1 MKAKLILI
9 TAMIASIATAQ
20 PKLTPNNIDQVLK
33 NMTLEEKANLLVGY
47 TFGNSYF
54 GLPTNP
60 DPNAGA
66 IVLGAAGNTAK
77 IERLGIPHTVL
88 TDGPA
93 GVHIAATRP
102 NDPNTYYCTGFPIGT
117 LLASTWNTEL
127 VERVGEAMG
136 NEALEYGCDVI
147 LGPGMNI
154 MRSPLCGRNFEYYSE
169 DPFVTGLIGAAMIN
183 GIQSQG
189 VGVSAKHFAANN
201 QETNRLYN
209 NSVVDQRTLREIYL
223 KGFEIAVRKSQ
234 PWTIMSSYNYLNGPW
249 TQENK
254 DLLTTIL
261 RDEWGF
267 KGIVMT
273 DWTNT
278 RHTDLQVAAGN
289 DLLTPGNAE
298 QIRDIIKG
306 AQDGS
311 IKMED
316 INRNV
321 RRILQYIVKTP
332 HFRNYKFSNKP
343 DIQAHAKLTREAAPE
358 GMVLLKNNPLP
369 TTPEGDKPGF
379 LPTLPLKVSAQEK
392 LRVALFGTTSY
403 NLYGG
408 GTGSGDVNKPYV
420 IDLVKGLE
428 NAGFII
434 NDTLRGLY
442 SKYKEFAALEAEA
455 EMGFLSTNS
464 FFPRPRVKE
473 PQLGLNTYMFAA
485 QNNDI
490 AIVTIGRSSGEGG
503 DRTFADFDINADEQ
517 ELLRNTY
524 DAFHKMQ
531 KPVVVILNVG
541 GVVNT
546 EAVKPYADAIL
557 LAWQPGMEAGNSIA
571 DVLTGKVNPSGKL
584 TVTFPCEIDDVPA
597 NMNFPRDITFWDEF
611 KMNDEMKKS
620 TPNVA
625 ETRYEEGLNVGYR
638 YYLSEGKAVSYPFGY
653 GMSYTTFEYSKPKV
667 IKTGNEY
674 QASVIVK
681 NTGNVAGKEAVQL
694 YISAPKSK
702 LYKPSMELKAFAK
715 TRELQPGES
724 QMLTLSFTGYDLASY
739 DTDIQGWVTE
749 EGEYTANFA
758 ASAEDIRK
766 TVIFRVK
773 KETVKCHDVIPRYG
787 TTI

>member
-1 MKAKLILI
+1 MKAKLII
-9 TAMIASIATAQ
+9 ATAMMATTATAQ
-20 PKLTPNNIDQVLK
+20 PRLTPQNIDQVVK
-33 NMTLEEKANLLVGY
+33 NMTIEEKANLLVGY
-47 TFGNSYF
+47 SFGNTYF

-93 GVHIAATRP
+93 GVHISEKRP

-127 VERVGEAMG
+127 VTRVGEAMG

-189 VGVSAKHFAANN
+189 IGVSAKHFAGNN
-201 QETNRLYN
+201 QETNRLHN

-234 PWTIMSSYNYLNGPW
+234 PWTIMSSYNFLNGPW

-254 DLLTTIL
+254 ELLTTIL

-273 DWTNT
+273 DWTDT
-278 RHTDLQVAAGN
+278 RHTDRQVAAGN

-298 QIRDIIKG
+298 QIQDIIKG
-306 AQDGS
+306 AKDGT

-321 RRILQYIVKTP
+321 RRILEYVVKTP
-332 HFRNYKFSNKP
+332 HFKGYKYSNKP

-358 GMVLLKNNPLP
+358 GMVLLKNEN
-369 TTPEGDKPGF
+369 K
-379 LPTLPLKVSAQEK
+379 TLPLASGKK
-392 LRVALFGTTSY
+392 TALFGITSY
-403 NLYGG
+403 NLYAG

-428 NAGFII
+428 NAGFVI
-434 NDTLRGLY
+434 NDTLRGVY
-442 SKYKEFAALEAEA
+442 QKYKEFALLEAEA
-455 EMGFLSTNS
+455 EMGYLSTNS

-473 PQLGLNTYMFAA
+473 PQLGKNTYMFAA
-485 QNNDI
+485 QNNDL
-490 AIVTIGRSSGEGG
+490 AIVTVGRSSGEFG
-503 DRTFADFDINADEQ
+503 DRTFEDFDINEDE
-517 ELLRNTY
+517 EAMLKNTY
-524 DAFHKMQ
+524 EAFHQ
-531 KPVVVILNVG
+531 LGKPVVVILNVG
-541 GVVNT
+541 GAVNT
-546 EAVKPYADAIL
+546 EDVKPFADAIL

-571 DVLTGKVNPSGKL
+571 DVLTGKANPSGKL
-584 TVTFPCEIDDVPA
+584 TVTFPCDIEDVPA
-597 NMNFPRDITFWDEF
+597 NKNFPRDITFWDEF
-611 KMNDEMKKS
+611 KMNDEMKKA

-638 YYLSEGKAVSYPFGY
+638 YYQTEGKSVSYPFGY
-653 GMSYTTFEYSKPKV
+653 GLSYTTFEYSKPKV
-667 IKTGNEY
+667 SKKGKEY
-674 QASVIVK
+674 VAAITVK
-681 NTGNVAGKEAVQL
+681 NTGSVAGKEAVQL
-694 YISAPKSK
+694 YITAPKSK
-702 LYKPSMELKAFAK
+702 LQKPAIELKAFGK
-715 TRELQPGES
+715 TRELKPGES
-724 QMLTLSFTGYDLASY
+724 QQLLLTFSGYDLASY
-739 DTDIQGWVTE
+739 DTDQQAWVTDG
-749 EGEYTANFA
+749 GEYTAKFA
-758 ASAEDIRK
+758 ASAEDIRQ
-766 TVIFRVK
+766 TVKFK
-773 KETVKCHDVIPRYG
+773 AKAETVKCHDVMR
-787 TTI
+787 

>member
-1 MKAKLILI
+1 MKAKLII
-9 TAMIASIATAQ
+9 ATAMMATTATAQ
-20 PKLTPNNIDQVLK
+20 PRLTPQNIDQVVK
-33 NMTLEEKANLLVGY
+33 NMTIEEKANLLVGY
-47 TFGNSYF
+47 SFGNTYF

-93 GVHIAATRP
+93 GVHISEKRP

-127 VERVGEAMG
+127 VTRVGEAMG

-189 VGVSAKHFAANN
+189 IGVSAKHFAGNN
-201 QETNRLYN
+201 QETNRLHN

-234 PWTIMSSYNYLNGPW
+234 PWTIMSSYNFLNGPW

-254 DLLTTIL
+254 ELLTTIL

-273 DWTNT
+273 DWTDT
-278 RHTDLQVAAGN
+278 RHTDRQVAAGN

-298 QIRDIIKG
+298 QIQDIIKG
-306 AQDGS
+306 AKDGT

-316 INRNV
+316 IDRNV
-321 RRILQYIVKTP
+321 RRILEYVVKTP
-332 HFRNYKFSNKP
+332 HFKGYKYSNKP

-358 GMVLLKNNPLP
+358 GMVLLKNEN
-369 TTPEGDKPGF
+369 K
-379 LPTLPLKVSAQEK
+379 TLPLESGKK
-392 LRVALFGTTSY
+392 TALFGITSY
-403 NLYGG
+403 NLYAG

-420 IDLVKGLE
+420 IDLVKGLD
-428 NAGFII
+428 NAGFVI
-434 NDTLRGLY
+434 NDTLRGVY
-442 SKYKEFAALEAEA
+442 QKYKEFALLEAEA
-455 EMGFLSTNS
+455 EMGYLSTNS

-473 PQLGLNTYMFAA
+473 PQLGKNTYMFAA
-485 QNNDI
+485 QNNDL
-490 AIVTIGRSSGEGG
+490 AIVTVGRSSGEFG
-503 DRTFADFDINADEQ
+503 DRTFEDFDINEDE
-517 ELLRNTY
+517 EAMLKNTY
-524 DAFHKMQ
+524 EAFHQ
-531 KPVVVILNVG
+531 QGKPVVVILNVG
-541 GVVNT
+541 GAVNT
-546 EAVKPYADAIL
+546 EDVKPFADAIL

-571 DVLTGKVNPSGKL
+571 DVLTGKANPSGKL
-584 TVTFPCEIDDVPA
+584 TVTFPCDIEDVPA
-597 NMNFPRDITFWDEF
+597 NKNFPRDITFWDLF
-611 KMNDEMKKS
+611 KMNDEMKKA

-638 YYLSEGKAVSYPFGY
+638 YYQTEGKSVSYPFGY
-653 GMSYTTFEYSKPKV
+653 GLSYTTFEYSKPKV
-667 IKTGNEY
+667 SKKGKEY
-674 QASVIVK
+674 VAAITVK
-681 NTGNVAGKEAVQL
+681 NTGSVAGKEAVQL
-694 YISAPKSK
+694 YITAPKSK
-702 LYKPSMELKAFAK
+702 LQKPAIELKAFGK
-715 TRELQPGES
+715 TRELKPGES
-724 QMLTLSFTGYDLASY
+724 QQLLLTFSGYDLASY
-739 DTDIQGWVTE
+739 DTDQQAWVTDG
-749 EGEYTANFA
+749 GEYTAKFA
-758 ASAEDIRK
+758 ASAEDIRQ
-766 TVIFRVK
+766 TVKFKAKAEI
-773 KETVKCHDVIPRYG
+773 VKCHDVMR
-787 TTI
+787 

>member
-1 MKAKLILI
+1 MMA
-9 TAMIASIATAQ
+9 TTATAQ
-20 PKLTPNNIDQVLK
+20 PRLTPQNIDQVVK
-33 NMTLEEKANLLVGY
+33 NMTIEEKANLLVGY
-47 TFGNSYF
+47 SFGNTYF

-93 GVHIAATRP
+93 GVHISEKRP

-127 VERVGEAMG
+127 VTRVGQAMG

-189 VGVSAKHFAANN
+189 IGVSAKHFAGNN
-201 QETNRLYN
+201 QETNRLHN

-234 PWTIMSSYNYLNGPW
+234 PWTIMSSYNFLNGPW

-254 DLLTTIL
+254 ELLTTIL

-273 DWTNT
+273 DWTDT
-278 RHTDLQVAAGN
+278 RHTDRQVAAGN

-298 QIRDIIKG
+298 QIQDIIKG
-306 AQDGS
+306 AKDGT

-316 INRNV
+316 IDRNV
-321 RRILQYIVKTP
+321 RRILEYVVKTP
-332 HFRNYKFSNKP
+332 HFKGYKYSNKP

-358 GMVLLKNNPLP
+358 GMVLLKNEN
-369 TTPEGDKPGF
+369 K
-379 LPTLPLKVSAQEK
+379 TLPLESGKK
-392 LRVALFGTTSY
+392 TALFGITSY
-403 NLYGG
+403 NLYAG

-428 NAGFII
+428 NAGFVI
-434 NDTLRGLY
+434 NDTLRGVY
-442 SKYKEFAALEAEA
+442 QKYKEFALLEAEA
-455 EMGFLSTNS
+455 EMGYLSTNS

-473 PQLGLNTYMFAA
+473 PQLGKNTYMFAA
-485 QNNDI
+485 QNNDL
-490 AIVTIGRSSGEGG
+490 AIVTVGRSSGEFG
-503 DRTFADFDINADEQ
+503 DRTFEDFDINEDE
-517 ELLRNTY
+517 EAMLKNTY
-524 DAFHKMQ
+524 EAFHQ
-531 KPVVVILNVG
+531 QGKPVVVILNVG
-541 GVVNT
+541 GAVNT
-546 EAVKPYADAIL
+546 EDVKPFADAIL

-571 DVLTGKVNPSGKL
+571 DVLTGKANPSGKL
-584 TVTFPCEIDDVPA
+584 TVTFPCDIEDVPA
-597 NMNFPRDITFWDEF
+597 NKNFPRDITFWDLF
-611 KMNDEMKKS
+611 KMNDEMKKA

-638 YYLSEGKAVSYPFGY
+638 YYQTEGKSVSYPFGY
-653 GMSYTTFEYSKPKV
+653 GLSYTTFEYSKPKV
-667 IKTGNEY
+667 SKKGKEY
-674 QASVIVK
+674 VAAITVK
-681 NTGNVAGKEAVQL
+681 NTGSVAGKEAVQL
-694 YISAPKSK
+694 YITAPKSK
-702 LYKPSMELKAFAK
+702 LQKPAIELKAFGK
-715 TRELQPGES
+715 TRELKPGES
-724 QMLTLSFTGYDLASY
+724 QQLLLTFSGYDLASY
-739 DTDIQGWVTE
+739 DTDQQAWVTDG
-749 EGEYTANFA
+749 GEYTAKFA
-758 ASAEDIRK
+758 ASAEDIRQ
-766 TVIFRVK
+766 TVTFK
-773 KETVKCHDVIPRYG
+773 AKAETVKCHDVMR
-787 TTI
+787 

>member
-1 MKAKLILI
+1 MKAKLII
-9 TAMIASIATAQ
+9 ATAMMATTATAQ
-20 PKLTPNNIDQVLK
+20 PRLTPQNIDQVVK
-33 NMTLEEKANLLVGY
+33 NMTIEEKANLLVGY
-47 TFGNSYF
+47 SFGNTYF

-93 GVHIAATRP
+93 GVHISEKRP

-127 VERVGEAMG
+127 VTRVGEAMG

-189 VGVSAKHFAANN
+189 IGVSAKHFAGNN
-201 QETNRLYN
+201 QETNRLHN

-234 PWTIMSSYNYLNGPW
+234 PWTIMSSYNFLNGPW

-254 DLLTTIL
+254 ELLTTIL

-273 DWTNT
+273 DWTDT
-278 RHTDLQVAAGN
+278 RHTDRQVAAGN

-298 QIRDIIKG
+298 QIQDIIKG
-306 AQDGS
+306 AKDGT

-316 INRNV
+316 IDRNV
-321 RRILQYIVKTP
+321 RRILEYVVKTP
-332 HFRNYKFSNKP
+332 HFKGYKYSNKP

-358 GMVLLKNNPLP
+358 GMVLLKNEN
-369 TTPEGDKPGF
+369 K
-379 LPTLPLKVSAQEK
+379 TLPLESGKK
-392 LRVALFGTTSY
+392 TALFGITSY
-403 NLYGG
+403 NLYAG

-420 IDLVKGLE
+420 IDLVKGLD
-428 NAGFII
+428 NAGFVI
-434 NDTLRGLY
+434 NDTLRGVY
-442 SKYKEFAALEAEA
+442 QKYKEFALLEAEA
-455 EMGFLSTNS
+455 EMGHLSTNS

-473 PQLGLNTYMFAA
+473 PQLGKNTYMFAA
-485 QNNDI
+485 QNNDL
-490 AIVTIGRSSGEGG
+490 AIVTVGRSSGEFG
-503 DRTFADFDINADEQ
+503 DRTFEDFDINEDE
-517 ELLRNTY
+517 EAMLKNTY
-524 DAFHKMQ
+524 EAFHQ
-531 KPVVVILNVG
+531 QGKPVVVILNVG
-541 GVVNT
+541 GAVNT
-546 EAVKPYADAIL
+546 EDVKPFADAIL

-571 DVLTGKVNPSGKL
+571 DVLTGKANPSGKL
-584 TVTFPCEIDDVPA
+584 TVTFPCDIEDVPA
-597 NMNFPRDITFWDEF
+597 NKNFPRDITFWDLF
-611 KMNDEMKKS
+611 KMNDEMKKA

-638 YYLSEGKAVSYPFGY
+638 YYQTEGKSVSYPFGY
-653 GMSYTTFEYSKPKV
+653 GLSYTTFEYSKPKV
-667 IKTGNEY
+667 SKKGKEY
-674 QASVIVK
+674 VAAITVK
-681 NTGNVAGKEAVQL
+681 NTGSVAGKEAVQL
-694 YISAPKSK
+694 YITAPKSK
-702 LYKPSMELKAFAK
+702 LQKPAIELKAFGK
-715 TRELQPGES
+715 TRELKPGES
-724 QMLTLSFTGYDLASY
+724 QQLLLTFSGYDLASY
-739 DTDIQGWVTE
+739 DTDQQAWVTDG
-749 EGEYTANFA
+749 GEYTAKFA
-758 ASAEDIRK
+758 ASAEDIRQ
-766 TVIFRVK
+766 TVKFK
-773 KETVKCHDVIPRYG
+773 AKAETVKCHDVMR
-787 TTI
+787 

>member
-1 MKAKLILI
+1 MMA
-9 TAMIASIATAQ
+9 TTATAQ
-20 PKLTPNNIDQVLK
+20 PRLTPQNIDQVVK
-33 NMTLEEKANLLVGY
+33 NMTIEEKANLLVGY
-47 TFGNSYF
+47 SFGNTYF

-93 GVHIAATRP
+93 GVHISEKRP

-117 LLASTWNTEL
+117 LLASTWNPEL
-127 VERVGEAMG
+127 VTRVGEAMG

-189 VGVSAKHFAANN
+189 IGVSAKHFAGNN
-201 QETNRLYN
+201 QETNRLHN

-234 PWTIMSSYNYLNGPW
+234 PWTIMSSYNFLNGPW

-254 DLLTTIL
+254 ELLTTIL

-273 DWTNT
+273 DWTDT
-278 RHTDLQVAAGN
+278 RHTDRQVAAGN

-298 QIRDIIKG
+298 QIQDIIKG
-306 AQDGS
+306 AKDGT

-321 RRILQYIVKTP
+321 RRILEYVVKTP
-332 HFRNYKFSNKP
+332 HFKGYKYSNKP

-358 GMVLLKNNPLP
+358 GMVLLKNEN
-369 TTPEGDKPGF
+369 K
-379 LPTLPLKVSAQEK
+379 TLPLASGKK
-392 LRVALFGTTSY
+392 TALFGITSY
-403 NLYGG
+403 NLYAG

-420 IDLVKGLE
+420 IDLVKGLD
-428 NAGFII
+428 NAGFVI
-434 NDTLRGLY
+434 NDTLRGVY
-442 SKYKEFAALEAEA
+442 QKYKEFALLEAEA
-455 EMGFLSTNS
+455 EMGYLSTNS

-473 PQLGLNTYMFAA
+473 PQLGKNTYMFAA
-485 QNNDI
+485 QNNDL
-490 AIVTIGRSSGEGG
+490 AIVTVGRSSGEFG
-503 DRTFADFDINADEQ
+503 DRTFKDFDINEDE
-517 ELLRNTY
+517 EAMLKNTY
-524 DAFHKMQ
+524 EAFHQ
-531 KPVVVILNVG
+531 QGKPVVVILNVG
-541 GVVNT
+541 GAVNT
-546 EAVKPYADAIL
+546 EEVKPFADAIL

-571 DVLTGKVNPSGKL
+571 DVLTGKANPSGKL
-584 TVTFPCEIDDVPA
+584 TVTFPCDIEDVPA
-597 NMNFPRDITFWDEF
+597 NKNFPRDITFWDEF
-611 KMNDEMKKS
+611 KMNDEMKKA

-638 YYLSEGKAVSYPFGY
+638 YYQTEGKSVSYPFGY
-653 GMSYTTFEYSKPKV
+653 GLSYTTFEYSKPKV
-667 IKTGNEY
+667 SKKGKEY
-674 QASVIVK
+674 VAAITVK
-681 NTGNVAGKEAVQL
+681 NTGSVAGKEAVQL
-694 YISAPKSK
+694 YITAPKSK
-702 LYKPSMELKAFAK
+702 LQKPAIELKAFGK
-715 TRELQPGES
+715 TRELKPGES
-724 QMLTLSFTGYDLASY
+724 QQLLLTFSGYDLASY
-739 DTDIQGWVTE
+739 DTDQQAWVTDG
-749 EGEYTANFA
+749 GEYTAKFA
-758 ASAEDIRK
+758 ASAEDIRQ
-766 TVIFRVK
+766 TVKFKAKAEI
-773 KETVKCHDVIPRYG
+773 VKCHDVMR
-787 TTI
+787 

>member
-1 MKAKLILI
+1 MKAKLII
-9 TAMIASIATAQ
+9 ATAMMATTATAQ
-20 PKLTPNNIDQVLK
+20 PRLTPQNIDQVVK
-33 NMTLEEKANLLVGY
+33 NMTIEEKANLLVGY
-47 TFGNSYF
+47 SFGNTYF

-60 DPNAGA
+60 DPNARA

-93 GVHIAATRP
+93 GVHISEKRP

-154 MRSPLCGRNFEYYSE
+154 MRSPLCGRNFEYYLE

-189 VGVSAKHFAANN
+189 IGVSAKHFAGNN
-201 QETNRLYN
+201 QETNRLHN

-234 PWTIMSSYNYLNGPW
+234 PWTIMSSYNFLNGPW

-254 DLLTTIL
+254 ELLTTIL

-273 DWTNT
+273 DWTDT
-278 RHTDLQVAAGN
+278 RHTDRQVAAGN

-298 QIRDIIKG
+298 QIQDIIKG
-306 AQDGS
+306 AKDGT

-321 RRILQYIVKTP
+321 RRILEYVVKTP
-332 HFRNYKFSNKP
+332 HFKGYKYSNKP

-358 GMVLLKNNPLP
+358 GMVLLKNEN
-369 TTPEGDKPGF
+369 K
-379 LPTLPLKVSAQEK
+379 TLPLASGKK
-392 LRVALFGTTSY
+392 TALFGITSY
-403 NLYGG
+403 NLYAG

-420 IDLVKGLE
+420 IDLVKGLD
-428 NAGFII
+428 NAGFVI
-434 NDTLRGLY
+434 NDTLRGVY
-442 SKYKEFAALEAEA
+442 QKYKEFALLEAEA
-455 EMGFLSTNS
+455 EMGYLSTNS

-473 PQLGLNTYMFAA
+473 PQLGKNTYMFAA
-485 QNNDI
+485 QNNDL
-490 AIVTIGRSSGEGG
+490 AIVTVGRSSGEFG
-503 DRTFADFDINADEQ
+503 DRTFEDFDINEDE
-517 ELLRNTY
+517 EAMLKNTY
-524 DAFHKMQ
+524 EAFHQ
-531 KPVVVILNVG
+531 LGKPVVVILNVG
-541 GVVNT
+541 GAVNT
-546 EAVKPYADAIL
+546 EEVKPFADAIL

-571 DVLTGKVNPSGKL
+571 DVLTGKANPSGKL
-584 TVTFPCEIDDVPA
+584 TVTFPCDIEDVPA
-597 NMNFPRDITFWDEF
+597 NKNFPRDITFWDEF
-611 KMNDEMKKS
+611 KMNDEMKKA

-638 YYLSEGKAVSYPFGY
+638 YYQTEGKSVSYPFGY
-653 GMSYTTFEYSKPKV
+653 GLSYTTFEYSKPKV
-667 IKTGNEY
+667 SKKGKEY
-674 QASVIVK
+674 VAAITVK
-681 NTGNVAGKEAVQL
+681 NTGSVAGKEAVQL
-694 YISAPKSK
+694 YITAPKSK
-702 LYKPSMELKAFAK
+702 LQKPAIELKAFGK
-715 TRELQPGES
+715 TRELKPGES
-724 QMLTLSFTGYDLASY
+724 QQLLLTFSGYDLASY
-739 DTDIQGWVTE
+739 DTDQQAWVTDG
-749 EGEYTANFA
+749 GEYTAKFA
-758 ASAEDIRK
+758 ASAEDIRQ
-766 TVIFRVK
+766 TVKFKAKAEI
-773 KETVKCHDVIPRYG
+773 VKCHDVMK
-787 TTI
+787 

>member
-1 MKAKLILI
+1 MKAKLII
-9 TAMIASIATAQ
+9 ATAMMATTATAQ
-20 PKLTPNNIDQVLK
+20 PRLTPQNIDQVVK
-33 NMTLEEKANLLVGY
+33 NMTIEEKANLLVGY
-47 TFGNSYF
+47 SFGNTYF

-93 GVHIAATRP
+93 GVHISEKRP

-127 VERVGEAMG
+127 VTRVGEAMG

-189 VGVSAKHFAANN
+189 IGVSAKHFAGNN
-201 QETNRLYN
+201 QETNRLHN

-234 PWTIMSSYNYLNGPW
+234 PWTIMSSYNFLNGPW

-254 DLLTTIL
+254 ELLTTIL

-273 DWTNT
+273 DWTDT
-278 RHTDLQVAAGN
+278 RHTDRQVAAGN

-298 QIRDIIKG
+298 QIQDIIKG
-306 AQDGS
+306 AKDGT

-316 INRNV
+316 IDRNV
-321 RRILQYIVKTP
+321 RRILEYVVKTP
-332 HFRNYKFSNKP
+332 HFKGYKYSNKP

-358 GMVLLKNNPLP
+358 GMVLLKNEN
-369 TTPEGDKPGF
+369 K
-379 LPTLPLKVSAQEK
+379 TLPLESGKK
-392 LRVALFGTTSY
+392 TALFGITSY
-403 NLYGG
+403 NLYAG

-428 NAGFII
+428 NAGFVI
-434 NDTLRGLY
+434 NDTLRGVY
-442 SKYKEFAALEAEA
+442 QKYKEFALLEAEA
-455 EMGFLSTNS
+455 EMGYLSTNS

-473 PQLGLNTYMFAA
+473 PQLGKNTYMFAA
-485 QNNDI
+485 QNNDL
-490 AIVTIGRSSGEGG
+490 AIVTVGRSSGEFG
-503 DRTFADFDINADEQ
+503 DRTFEDFDINEDE
-517 ELLRNTY
+517 EAMLKNTY
-524 DAFHKMQ
+524 EAFHQ
-531 KPVVVILNVG
+531 LGKPVVVILNVG
-541 GVVNT
+541 GAVNT
-546 EAVKPYADAIL
+546 EEVKPFADAIL

-571 DVLTGKVNPSGKL
+571 DVLTGKANPSGKL
-584 TVTFPCEIDDVPA
+584 TVTFPCDIEDVPA
-597 NMNFPRDITFWDEF
+597 NKNFPRDITFWDEF
-611 KMNDEMKKS
+611 KMNDEMKKA

-638 YYLSEGKAVSYPFGY
+638 YYQTEGKSVSYPFGY
-653 GMSYTTFEYSKPKV
+653 GLSYTTFEYSKPKV
-667 IKTGNEY
+667 SKKGKGYVAAIT
-674 QASVIVK
+674 VK
-681 NTGNVAGKEAVQL
+681 NTGSVAGKEAVQL
-694 YISAPKSK
+694 YITAPKSK
-702 LYKPSMELKAFAK
+702 LHKPAIELKAFGK
-715 TRELQPGES
+715 TRELKPGES
-724 QMLTLSFTGYDLASY
+724 QQLLLTFSGYDLASY
-739 DTDIQGWVTE
+739 DTDQQAWVTDG
-749 EGEYTANFA
+749 GEYTAKFA
-758 ASAEDIRK
+758 ASAEDIRQ
-766 TVIFRVK
+766 TVKFKAKAEI
-773 KETVKCHDVIPRYG
+773 VKCHDVMR
-787 TTI
+787 

>member
-1 MKAKLILI
+1 MKTKLII
-9 TAMIASIATAQ
+9 ATAMMATTATAQ
-20 PKLTPNNIDQVLK
+20 PRLTPQNIDQVVK
-33 NMTLEEKANLLVGY
+33 NMTIEEKANLLVGY
-47 TFGNSYF
+47 SFGNTYF

-93 GVHIAATRP
+93 GVHISEKRP

-127 VERVGEAMG
+127 VTRVGEAMG

-189 VGVSAKHFAANN
+189 IGVSAKHFAGNN
-201 QETNRLYN
+201 QETNRLHN

-234 PWTIMSSYNYLNGPW
+234 PWTIMSSYNFLNGPW

-254 DLLTTIL
+254 ELLTTIL

-273 DWTNT
+273 DWTDT
-278 RHTDLQVAAGN
+278 RHTDRQVAAGN

-298 QIRDIIKG
+298 QIQDIIKG
-306 AQDGS
+306 AKDGT

-321 RRILQYIVKTP
+321 RRILEYVVKTP
-332 HFRNYKFSNKP
+332 HFKGYKYSNKP

-358 GMVLLKNNPLP
+358 GMVLLKNEN
-369 TTPEGDKPGF
+369 K
-379 LPTLPLKVSAQEK
+379 TLPLASGKK
-392 LRVALFGTTSY
+392 TALFGITSY
-403 NLYGG
+403 NLYAG

-428 NAGFII
+428 NAGFVI
-434 NDTLRGLY
+434 NDTLRGVY
-442 SKYKEFAALEAEA
+442 QKYKEFALLEAEA
-455 EMGFLSTNS
+455 EMGYLSTNS

-473 PQLGLNTYMFAA
+473 PQLGKNTYMFAA
-485 QNNDI
+485 QNNDL
-490 AIVTIGRSSGEGG
+490 AIVTVGRSSGEFG
-503 DRTFADFDINADEQ
+503 DRTFKDFDINEDE
-517 ELLRNTY
+517 EAMLKNTY
-524 DAFHKMQ
+524 EAFHQ
-531 KPVVVILNVG
+531 QGKPVVVILNVG
-541 GVVNT
+541 GAVNT
-546 EAVKPYADAIL
+546 EEVKPFADAIL

-571 DVLTGKVNPSGKL
+571 DVLTGKANPSGKL
-584 TVTFPCEIDDVPA
+584 TVTFPCDIEDVPA
-597 NMNFPRDITFWDEF
+597 NKNFPRDITFWDEF
-611 KMNDEMKKS
+611 KMNDEMKKA

-638 YYLSEGKAVSYPFGY
+638 YYQTEGKSVSYPFGY
-653 GMSYTTFEYSKPKV
+653 GLSYTTFEYSKPKV
-667 IKTGNEY
+667 SKKGKEY
-674 QASVIVK
+674 VAAITVK
-681 NTGNVAGKEAVQL
+681 NTGSVAGKEAVQL
-694 YISAPKSK
+694 YITAPKSK
-702 LYKPSMELKAFAK
+702 LQKPAIELKAFGK
-715 TRELQPGES
+715 TRELKPGES
-724 QMLTLSFTGYDLASY
+724 QQLLLTFSGYDLASY
-739 DTDIQGWVTE
+739 DTDQQAWVTDG
-749 EGEYTANFA
+749 GEYTAKFA
-758 ASAEDIRK
+758 ASAEDIRQ
-766 TVIFRVK
+766 TVKFKAKAEI
-773 KETVKCHDVIPRYG
+773 VKCHDVMR
-787 TTI
+787 

>member
-1 MKAKLILI
+1 MKAKLII
-9 TAMIASIATAQ
+9 ATAMMATTATAQ
-20 PKLTPNNIDQVLK
+20 PRLTPQNIDQVVK
-33 NMTLEEKANLLVGY
+33 NMTIEEKANLLVGY
-47 TFGNSYF
+47 SFGNTYF

-93 GVHIAATRP
+93 GVHISEKRP

-127 VERVGEAMG
+127 VTRVGEAMG

-189 VGVSAKHFAANN
+189 IGVSAKHFAGNN
-201 QETNRLYN
+201 QETNRLHN

-234 PWTIMSSYNYLNGPW
+234 PWTIMSSYNFLNGPW

-254 DLLTTIL
+254 ELLTTIL

-273 DWTNT
+273 DWTDT
-278 RHTDLQVAAGN
+278 RHTDRQVAAGN

-298 QIRDIIKG
+298 QIQDIIKG
-306 AQDGS
+306 AKDGT

-316 INRNV
+316 IDRNV
-321 RRILQYIVKTP
+321 RRILEYVVKTP
-332 HFRNYKFSNKP
+332 HFKGYKYSNKP

-358 GMVLLKNNPLP
+358 GMVLLKNEN
-369 TTPEGDKPGF
+369 K
-379 LPTLPLKVSAQEK
+379 TLPLASGKK
-392 LRVALFGTTSY
+392 TALFGITSY
-403 NLYGG
+403 NLYAG

-420 IDLVKGLE
+420 IDLVKGLD
-428 NAGFII
+428 NAGFVI
-434 NDTLRGLY
+434 NDTLRGVY
-442 SKYKEFAALEAEA
+442 QKYKEFALLEAEA
-455 EMGFLSTNS
+455 EMGHLSTNS

-473 PQLGLNTYMFAA
+473 PQLGKNTYMFAA
-485 QNNDI
+485 QNNDL
-490 AIVTIGRSSGEGG
+490 AIVTVGRSSGEFG
-503 DRTFADFDINADEQ
+503 DRTFEDFDINEDE
-517 ELLRNTY
+517 EAMLKNTY
-524 DAFHKMQ
+524 EAFHQ
-531 KPVVVILNVG
+531 QGKPVVVILNVG
-541 GVVNT
+541 GAVNT
-546 EAVKPYADAIL
+546 EDVKPFADAIL

-571 DVLTGKVNPSGKL
+571 DVLTGKANPSGKL
-584 TVTFPCEIDDVPA
+584 TVTFPCDIEDVPA
-597 NMNFPRDITFWDEF
+597 NKNFPRDITFWDLF
-611 KMNDEMKKS
+611 KMNDEMKKA

-638 YYLSEGKAVSYPFGY
+638 YYQTEGKSVSYPFGY
-653 GMSYTTFEYSKPKV
+653 GLSYTTFEYSKPKV
-667 IKTGNEY
+667 SKKGKEY
-674 QASVIVK
+674 VAAITVK
-681 NTGNVAGKEAVQL
+681 NTGSVAGKEAVQL
-694 YISAPKSK
+694 YITAPKSK
-702 LYKPSMELKAFAK
+702 LQKPAIELKAFGK
-715 TRELQPGES
+715 TRELKPGES
-724 QMLTLSFTGYDLASY
+724 QQLLLTFSGYDLASY
-739 DTDIQGWVTE
+739 DTDQQAWVTDG
-749 EGEYTANFA
+749 GEYTAKFA
-758 ASAEDIRK
+758 ASAEDIRQ
-766 TVIFRVK
+766 TVKFK
-773 KETVKCHDVIPRYG
+773 AKAETVKCHDVMR
-787 TTI
+787 

>member
-1 MKAKLILI
+1 MKTKLII
-9 TAMIASIATAQ
+9 ATAMMATTATAQ
-20 PKLTPNNIDQVLK
+20 PRLTPQNIDQVVK
-33 NMTLEEKANLLVGY
+33 NMTIEEKANLLVGY
-47 TFGNSYF
+47 SFGNTYF

-93 GVHIAATRP
+93 GVHISEKRP

-127 VERVGEAMG
+127 VTRVGEAMG

-189 VGVSAKHFAANN
+189 IGVSAKHFAGNN
-201 QETNRLYN
+201 QETNRLHN

-234 PWTIMSSYNYLNGPW
+234 PWTIMSSYNFLNGPW

-254 DLLTTIL
+254 ELLTTIL

-273 DWTNT
+273 DWTDT
-278 RHTDLQVAAGN
+278 RHTDRQVAAGN

-298 QIRDIIKG
+298 QIQDIIKG
-306 AQDGS
+306 AKDGT

-321 RRILQYIVKTP
+321 RRILEYVVKTP
-332 HFRNYKFSNKP
+332 HFKGYKYSNKP

-358 GMVLLKNNPLP
+358 GMVLLKNEN
-369 TTPEGDKPGF
+369 K
-379 LPTLPLKVSAQEK
+379 TLPLASGKK
-392 LRVALFGTTSY
+392 TALFGITSY
-403 NLYGG
+403 NLYAG

-420 IDLVKGLE
+420 IDLVEGLD
-428 NAGFII
+428 NAGFVI
-434 NDTLRGLY
+434 NDTLRGVY
-442 SKYKEFAALEAEA
+442 QKYKEFALLEAEA
-455 EMGFLSTNS
+455 EMGYLSTNS

-473 PQLGLNTYMFAA
+473 PQLGKNTYMFAA
-485 QNNDI
+485 QNNDL
-490 AIVTIGRSSGEGG
+490 AIVTVGRSSGEFG
-503 DRTFADFDINADEQ
+503 DRTFEDFDINEDE
-517 ELLRNTY
+517 EAMLKNTY
-524 DAFHKMQ
+524 EAFHQ
-531 KPVVVILNVG
+531 LGKPVVVILNVG
-541 GVVNT
+541 GAVNT
-546 EAVKPYADAIL
+546 EEVKPFADAIL

-571 DVLTGKVNPSGKL
+571 DVLTGKANPSGKL
-584 TVTFPCEIDDVPA
+584 TVTFPCDIEDVPA
-597 NMNFPRDITFWDEF
+597 NKNFPRDITFWDEF
-611 KMNDEMKKS
+611 KMNDEMKKA

-638 YYLSEGKAVSYPFGY
+638 YYQTEGKSVSYPFGY
-653 GMSYTTFEYSKPKV
+653 GLSYTTFEYSKPKV
-667 IKTGNEY
+667 SKKGKEY
-674 QASVIVK
+674 VAAITVK
-681 NTGNVAGKEAVQL
+681 NTGSVAGKEAVQL
-694 YISAPKSK
+694 YITAPKSK
-702 LYKPSMELKAFAK
+702 LQKPAIELKAFGK
-715 TRELQPGES
+715 TRELKPGES
-724 QMLTLSFTGYDLASY
+724 QQLLLTFSGYDLASY
-739 DTDIQGWVTE
+739 DTDQQAWVTDG
-749 EGEYTANFA
+749 GEYTAKFA
-758 ASAEDIRK
+758 ASAEDIRQ
-766 TVIFRVK
+766 TVTFKAKAEI
-773 KETVKCHDVIPRYG
+773 VKCHDVMR
-787 TTI
+787 

>member
-1 MKAKLILI
+1 MMAT
-9 TAMIASIATAQ
+9 TAMAQ
-20 PKLTPNNIDQVLK
+20 PKLTPHNIDQVVK
-33 NMTLEEKANLLVGY
+33 NMTIEEKAQMLVGY
-47 TFGNSYF
+47 TFGKSYW
-54 GLPTNP
+54 GLPSDP

-93 GVHIAATRP
+93 GVHISATRP
-102 NDPNTYYCTGFPIGT
+102 DDPNTYYCTGFPIGT
-117 LLASTWNTEL
+117 LLASTWNTDL
-127 VERVGEAMG
+127 VERVGKAMG
-136 NEALEYGCDVI
+136 NEVLEYGCDVI

-234 PWTIMSSYNYLNGPW
+234 PWTIMSSYNYLNGSW

-254 DLLTTIL
+254 ELLTTIL

-267 KGIVMT
+267 RGIVMT

-278 RHTDLQVAAGN
+278 RHTDRQVAAGN

-298 QIRDIIKG
+298 QIQDIAEG
-306 AQDGS
+306 AKDGS

-316 INRNV
+316 IDRNV
-321 RRILQYIVKTP
+321 RRILEYVVKTP
-332 HFRNYKFSNKP
+332 HFKGYKFTNKP
-343 DIQAHAKLTREAAPE
+343 DIQAHARLTREAAPE
-358 GMVLLKNNPLP
+358 GMVLLKNDNN
-369 TTPEGDKPGF
+369 
-379 LPTLPLKVSAQEK
+379 TLPLKSGK
-392 LRVALFGTTSY
+392 KTALFGITSY

-420 IDLVKGLE
+420 TDLVKGLE
-428 NAGFII
+428 NAEFTI
-434 NDTLRGLY
+434 NETLRGVY

-455 EMGFLSTNS
+455 EMGPLTTNS

-473 PQLGLNTYMFAA
+473 PQLGLKTYMFAA
-485 QNNDI
+485 KDNDL

-503 DRTFADFDINADEQ
+503 DRTFEDFDINDDEQ
-517 ELLRNTY
+517 AMLKHTY
-524 DAFHKMQ
+524 EAFHEAG

-541 GVVNT
+541 GAVNT
-546 EAVKPYADAIL
+546 EEVKPYADAIL

-584 TVTFPCEIDDVPA
+584 PVTFPCSVDDVPA
-597 NMNFPRDITFWDEF
+597 NKNFPRDLTFWDDF
-611 KMNDEMKKS
+611 KMDDETKKA

-638 YYLSEGKAVSYPFGY
+638 YYQTAGKSVSYPFGY
-653 GMSYTTFEYSKPKV
+653 GLSYTTFDYSKPKV
-667 IKTGNEY
+667 TKKGRNYVAAIT
-674 QASVIVK
+674 VK
-681 NTGNVAGKEAVQL
+681 NTGSVAGKEVVEL
-694 YISAPKSK
+694 FITAPKGK
-702 LYKPSMELKAFAK
+702 LDKPAMELKAFGK

-724 QMLTLSFTGYDLASY
+724 QQLLLTFSGYDLASY
-739 DTDIQGWVTE
+739 DTDQQAWVTDG
-749 EGEYTANFA
+749 GEYTAKFA
-758 ASAEDIRK
+758 SSAEDIRQ
-766 TVIFRVK
+766 TVKFKAGHEV
-773 KETVKCHDVIPRYG
+773 VKCHDVMR
-787 TTI
+787 

>member
-1 MKAKLILI
+1 MKAKLII
-9 TAMIASIATAQ
+9 ATAMMATTATAQ
-20 PKLTPNNIDQVLK
+20 PRLTPQNIDQVVK
-33 NMTLEEKANLLVGY
+33 NMTIEEKANLLVGY
-47 TFGNSYF
+47 SFGNTYF

-93 GVHIAATRP
+93 GVHISEKRP

-127 VERVGEAMG
+127 VTRVGEAMG

-189 VGVSAKHFAANN
+189 IGVSAKHFAGNN
-201 QETNRLYN
+201 QETNRLHN

-234 PWTIMSSYNYLNGPW
+234 PWTIMSSYNFLNGPW

-254 DLLTTIL
+254 ELLTTIL

-273 DWTNT
+273 DWTDT
-278 RHTDLQVAAGN
+278 RHTDRQVAAGN

-298 QIRDIIKG
+298 QIQDIIKG
-306 AQDGS
+306 AKDGT

-316 INRNV
+316 IDRNV
-321 RRILQYIVKTP
+321 RRILEYVVKTP
-332 HFRNYKFSNKP
+332 HFKGYKYSNKP

-358 GMVLLKNNPLP
+358 GMVLLKNEN
-369 TTPEGDKPGF
+369 K
-379 LPTLPLKVSAQEK
+379 TLPLESGKK
-392 LRVALFGTTSY
+392 TALFGITSY
-403 NLYGG
+403 NLYAG

-420 IDLVKGLE
+420 IDLVKGLD
-428 NAGFII
+428 NAGFVI
-434 NDTLRGLY
+434 NDTLRGVY
-442 SKYKEFAALEAEA
+442 QKYKEFALLEAEA
-455 EMGFLSTNS
+455 EMGHLSTNS

-473 PQLGLNTYMFAA
+473 PQLGKNTYMFAA
-485 QNNDI
+485 QNNDL
-490 AIVTIGRSSGEGG
+490 AIVTVGRSSGEFG
-503 DRTFADFDINADEQ
+503 DRTFEDFDINEDE
-517 ELLRNTY
+517 EAMLKNTY
-524 DAFHKMQ
+524 EAFHQ
-531 KPVVVILNVG
+531 QGKPVVVILNVG
-541 GVVNT
+541 GAVNT
-546 EAVKPYADAIL
+546 EDVKPFADAIL

-571 DVLTGKVNPSGKL
+571 DVLTGKANPSGKL
-584 TVTFPCEIDDVPA
+584 TVTFPCDIEDVPA
-597 NMNFPRDITFWDEF
+597 NKNFPRDITFWDLF
-611 KMNDEMKKS
+611 KMNDEMKKA

-638 YYLSEGKAVSYPFGY
+638 YYQTEGKSVSYPFGY
-653 GMSYTTFEYSKPKV
+653 GLSYTTFEYSKPKV
-667 IKTGNEY
+667 SKKGKEY
-674 QASVIVK
+674 VAAITVK
-681 NTGNVAGKEAVQL
+681 NTGSVAGKEAVQL
-694 YISAPKSK
+694 YITAPKSK
-702 LYKPSMELKAFAK
+702 LQKPAIELKAFGK
-715 TRELQPGES
+715 TRELKPGES
-724 QMLTLSFTGYDLASY
+724 QQLLLTFSGYDLASY
-739 DTDIQGWVTE
+739 DTDQQAWVTDG
-749 EGEYTANFA
+749 GEYTAKFA
-758 ASAEDIRK
+758 ASAEDIRQ
-766 TVIFRVK
+766 TVKFK
-773 KETVKCHDVIPRYG
+773 AKAETVKCHDVMM
-787 TTI
+787 

>member
-1 MKAKLILI
+1 MKAKLII
-9 TAMIASIATAQ
+9 ATAMMATTATAQ
-20 PKLTPNNIDQVLK
+20 PRLTPQNIDQVVK
-33 NMTLEEKANLLVGY
+33 NMTIEEKANLLVGY
-47 TFGNSYF
+47 SFGNTYF

-93 GVHIAATRP
+93 GVHISEKRP

-127 VERVGEAMG
+127 VTRVGEAMG

-189 VGVSAKHFAANN
+189 IGVSAKHFAGNN
-201 QETNRLYN
+201 QETNRLHN

-234 PWTIMSSYNYLNGPW
+234 PWTIMSSYNFLNGPW

-254 DLLTTIL
+254 ELLTTIL

-273 DWTNT
+273 DWTDT
-278 RHTDLQVAAGN
+278 RHTDRQVAAGN

-298 QIRDIIKG
+298 QIQDIIKG
-306 AQDGS
+306 AKDGT

-316 INRNV
+316 IDRNV
-321 RRILQYIVKTP
+321 RRILEYVVKTP
-332 HFRNYKFSNKP
+332 HFKGYKYSNKP

-358 GMVLLKNNPLP
+358 GMVLLKNEN
-369 TTPEGDKPGF
+369 K
-379 LPTLPLKVSAQEK
+379 TLPLESGKK
-392 LRVALFGTTSY
+392 TALFGITSY
-403 NLYGG
+403 NLYAG

-420 IDLVKGLE
+420 IDLVKGLD
-428 NAGFII
+428 NAGFVI
-434 NDTLRGLY
+434 NDTLRGVY
-442 SKYKEFAALEAEA
+442 QKYKEFALLEAEA
-455 EMGFLSTNS
+455 EMGHLSTNS

-473 PQLGLNTYMFAA
+473 PQLGKNTYMFAA
-485 QNNDI
+485 QNNDL
-490 AIVTIGRSSGEGG
+490 AIVTVGRSSGEFG
-503 DRTFADFDINADEQ
+503 DRTFEDFDINEDE
-517 ELLRNTY
+517 EAMLKNTY
-524 DAFHKMQ
+524 EAFHQ
-531 KPVVVILNVG
+531 QGKPVVVILNVG
-541 GVVNT
+541 GAVNT
-546 EAVKPYADAIL
+546 EDVKPFADAIL

-571 DVLTGKVNPSGKL
+571 DVLTGKANPSGKL
-584 TVTFPCEIDDVPA
+584 TVTFPCDIEDVPA
-597 NMNFPRDITFWDEF
+597 NKNFPRDITFWDLF
-611 KMNDEMKKS
+611 KMNDEMKKA

-638 YYLSEGKAVSYPFGY
+638 YYQTEGKSVSYPFGF
-653 GMSYTTFEYSKPKV
+653 GLSYTTFEYSKPKV
-667 IKTGNEY
+667 SKKGKEY
-674 QASVIVK
+674 VAAITVK
-681 NTGNVAGKEAVQL
+681 NTGSVAGKEAVQL
-694 YISAPKSK
+694 YITAPKSK
-702 LYKPSMELKAFAK
+702 LQKPAIELKAFGK
-715 TRELQPGES
+715 TRELKPGES
-724 QMLTLSFTGYDLASY
+724 QQLLLTFSGYDLASY
-739 DTDIQGWVTE
+739 DTDQQAWVTDG
-749 EGEYTANFA
+749 GEYTAKFA
-758 ASAEDIRK
+758 ASAEDIRQ
-766 TVIFRVK
+766 TVKFK
-773 KETVKCHDVIPRYG
+773 AKAETVKCHDVMR
-787 TTI
+787 

>member
-1 MKAKLILI
+1 MMA
-9 TAMIASIATAQ
+9 TTATAQ
-20 PKLTPNNIDQVLK
+20 PRLTPQNIDQVVK
-33 NMTLEEKANLLVGY
+33 NMTIEEKANLLVGY
-47 TFGNSYF
+47 SFGNTYF

-93 GVHIAATRP
+93 GVHISEKRP

-127 VERVGEAMG
+127 VERVGQAMG

-189 VGVSAKHFAANN
+189 IGVSAKHFAGNN
-201 QETNRLYN
+201 QETNRLHN

-234 PWTIMSSYNYLNGPW
+234 PWTIMSSYNFLNGPW

-254 DLLTTIL
+254 ELLTTIL

-273 DWTNT
+273 DWTDT
-278 RHTDLQVAAGN
+278 RHTDRQVAAGN

-298 QIRDIIKG
+298 QIQDIIKG
-306 AQDGS
+306 AKDGT

-316 INRNV
+316 IDRNV
-321 RRILQYIVKTP
+321 RRILEYVVKTP
-332 HFRNYKFSNKP
+332 HFKGYKYSNKP

-358 GMVLLKNNPLP
+358 GMVLLKNEN
-369 TTPEGDKPGF
+369 K
-379 LPTLPLKVSAQEK
+379 TLPLESGKK
-392 LRVALFGTTSY
+392 TALFGITSY
-403 NLYGG
+403 NLYAG

-428 NAGFII
+428 NAGFVI
-434 NDTLRGLY
+434 NDTLRGVY
-442 SKYKEFAALEAEA
+442 QKYKEFALLEAEA
-455 EMGFLSTNS
+455 EMGYLSTNS

-473 PQLGLNTYMFAA
+473 PQLGKNTYMFAA
-485 QNNDI
+485 QNNDL
-490 AIVTIGRSSGEGG
+490 AIVTVGRSSGEFG
-503 DRTFADFDINADEQ
+503 DRTFEDFDINEDE
-517 ELLRNTY
+517 EAMLKNTY
-524 DAFHKMQ
+524 EAFHQ
-531 KPVVVILNVG
+531 LGKPVVVILNVG
-541 GVVNT
+541 GAVNT
-546 EAVKPYADAIL
+546 EEVKPFADAIL

-571 DVLTGKVNPSGKL
+571 DVLTGKANPSGKL
-584 TVTFPCEIDDVPA
+584 TVTFPCDIEDVPA
-597 NMNFPRDITFWDEF
+597 NKNFPRDITFWDEF
-611 KMNDEMKKS
+611 KMNDEMKKA

-638 YYLSEGKAVSYPFGY
+638 YYQTEGKSVSYPFGY
-653 GMSYTTFEYSKPKV
+653 GLSYTTFEYSKPKV
-667 IKTGNEY
+667 SKKGKEY
-674 QASVIVK
+674 VAAITVK
-681 NTGNVAGKEAVQL
+681 NTGSVAGKEAVQL
-694 YISAPKSK
+694 YITAQKSK
-702 LYKPSMELKAFAK
+702 HHKPAIQLKASGK
-715 TRELQPGES
+715 TRELKPGES
-724 QMLTLSFTGYDLASY
+724 QQLLLTFSGYDLASY
-739 DTDIQGWVTE
+739 DTDQQAWVTDG
-749 EGEYTANFA
+749 GEYTAKFA
-758 ASAEDIRK
+758 ASAEDIRQ
-766 TVIFRVK
+766 TVKFKAKAEI
-773 KETVKCHDVIPRYG
+773 VKCHDVMR
-787 TTI
+787 

>member
-1 MKAKLILI
+1 MMA
-9 TAMIASIATAQ
+9 TTATAQ
-20 PKLTPNNIDQVLK
+20 PRLTPQNIDQVVK
-33 NMTLEEKANLLVGY
+33 NMTIEEKANLLVGY
-47 TFGNSYF
+47 SFGNTYF

-93 GVHIAATRP
+93 GVHISEKRP

-127 VERVGEAMG
+127 VTRVGEAMG

-189 VGVSAKHFAANN
+189 IGVSAKHFAGNN
-201 QETNRLYN
+201 QETNRLHN

-234 PWTIMSSYNYLNGPW
+234 PWTIMSSYNFLNGPW

-254 DLLTTIL
+254 ELLTTIL

-273 DWTNT
+273 DWTDT
-278 RHTDLQVAAGN
+278 RHTDRQVAAGN

-298 QIRDIIKG
+298 QIQDIIKG
-306 AQDGS
+306 AKDGT

-316 INRNV
+316 IDRNV
-321 RRILQYIVKTP
+321 RRILEYVVKTP
-332 HFRNYKFSNKP
+332 HFKGYKYSNKP

-358 GMVLLKNNPLP
+358 GMVLLKNEN
-369 TTPEGDKPGF
+369 K
-379 LPTLPLKVSAQEK
+379 TLPLASGKK
-392 LRVALFGTTSY
+392 TALFGITSY
-403 NLYGG
+403 NLYAG

-428 NAGFII
+428 NAGFVI
-434 NDTLRGLY
+434 NDTLRGVY
-442 SKYKEFAALEAEA
+442 QKYKEFALLEAEA
-455 EMGFLSTNS
+455 EMGYLSTNS

-473 PQLGLNTYMFAA
+473 PQLGKNTYMFTA
-485 QNNDI
+485 QNNDL
-490 AIVTIGRSSGEGG
+490 AIVTVGRSSGEFG
-503 DRTFADFDINADEQ
+503 DRTFEDFDINEDE
-517 ELLRNTY
+517 EAMLKNTY
-524 DAFHKMQ
+524 EAFHQ
-531 KPVVVILNVG
+531 QGKPVVVILNVG
-541 GVVNT
+541 GAVNT
-546 EAVKPYADAIL
+546 EDVKPFADAIL

-571 DVLTGKVNPSGKL
+571 DVLTGKANPSGKL
-584 TVTFPCEIDDVPA
+584 TVTFPCDIEDVPA
-597 NMNFPRDITFWDEF
+597 NKNFPRDITFWDLF
-611 KMNDEMKKS
+611 KMNDEMKKA

-638 YYLSEGKAVSYPFGY
+638 YYQTEGKSVSYPFGY
-653 GMSYTTFEYSKPKV
+653 GLSYTTFEYSKPKV
-667 IKTGNEY
+667 SKKGKEY
-674 QASVIVK
+674 VAAITVK
-681 NTGNVAGKEAVQL
+681 NTGSVAGKEAVQL
-694 YISAPKSK
+694 YITAPKSK
-702 LYKPSMELKAFAK
+702 LQKPAIELKAFGK
-715 TRELQPGES
+715 TRELKPGES
-724 QMLTLSFTGYDLASY
+724 QQLLLTFSGYDLASY
-739 DTDIQGWVTE
+739 DTDQQAWVTDG
-749 EGEYTANFA
+749 GEYTAKFA
-758 ASAEDIRK
+758 ASAEDIRQ
-766 TVIFRVK
+766 TVKFK
-773 KETVKCHDVIPRYG
+773 AKAETVKCHDVMR
-787 TTI
+787 

>member
-1 MKAKLILI
+1 MKAKLI
-9 TAMIASIATAQ
+9 IATVMMATTATAQ
-20 PKLTPNNIDQVLK
+20 PRLTPQNIDQVVK
-33 NMTLEEKANLLVGY
+33 NMTIEEKANLLVGY
-47 TFGNSYF
+47 SFGNTYF

-93 GVHIAATRP
+93 GVHISEKRP

-127 VERVGEAMG
+127 VTRVGEAMG

-189 VGVSAKHFAANN
+189 IGVSAKHFAGNN
-201 QETNRLYN
+201 QETNRLHN

-234 PWTIMSSYNYLNGPW
+234 PWTIMSSYNFLNGPW

-254 DLLTTIL
+254 ELLTTIL

-273 DWTNT
+273 DWTDT
-278 RHTDLQVAAGN
+278 RHTDRQVAAGN

-298 QIRDIIKG
+298 QIQDIIKG
-306 AQDGS
+306 AKDGT

-316 INRNV
+316 IDRNV
-321 RRILQYIVKTP
+321 RRILEYVVKTP
-332 HFRNYKFSNKP
+332 HFKGYKYSNKP

-358 GMVLLKNNPLP
+358 GMVLLKNEN
-369 TTPEGDKPGF
+369 K
-379 LPTLPLKVSAQEK
+379 TLPLESGKK
-392 LRVALFGTTSY
+392 TALFGITSY
-403 NLYGG
+403 NLYAG

-420 IDLVKGLE
+420 IDLVKGLD
-428 NAGFII
+428 NAGFVI
-434 NDTLRGLY
+434 NDTLRGVY
-442 SKYKEFAALEAEA
+442 QKYKEFALLEAEA
-455 EMGFLSTNS
+455 EMGHLSTNS

-473 PQLGLNTYMFAA
+473 PQLGKNTYMFAA
-485 QNNDI
+485 QNNDL
-490 AIVTIGRSSGEGG
+490 AIVTVGRSSGEFG
-503 DRTFADFDINADEQ
+503 DRTFEDFDINEDE
-517 ELLRNTY
+517 EAMLKNTY
-524 DAFHKMQ
+524 EAFHQ
-531 KPVVVILNVG
+531 QGKPVVVILNVG
-541 GVVNT
+541 GAVNT
-546 EAVKPYADAIL
+546 EDVKPFADAIL

-571 DVLTGKVNPSGKL
+571 DVLTGKANPSGKL
-584 TVTFPCEIDDVPA
+584 TVTFPCDIEDVPA
-597 NMNFPRDITFWDEF
+597 NKNFPRDITFWDLF
-611 KMNDEMKKS
+611 KMNDEMKKA

-638 YYLSEGKAVSYPFGY
+638 YYQTEGKSVSYPFGY
-653 GMSYTTFEYSKPKV
+653 GLSYTTFEYSKPKV
-667 IKTGNEY
+667 SKKGKEY
-674 QASVIVK
+674 VAAITVK
-681 NTGNVAGKEAVQL
+681 NTGSVAGKEAVQL
-694 YISAPKSK
+694 YITAPKSK
-702 LYKPSMELKAFAK
+702 LQKPAIELKAFGK
-715 TRELQPGES
+715 TRELKPGES
-724 QMLTLSFTGYDLASY
+724 QQLLLTFSGYDLASY
-739 DTDIQGWVTE
+739 DTDQQAWVTDG
-749 EGEYTANFA
+749 GEYTAKFA
-758 ASAEDIRK
+758 ASAEDIRQ
-766 TVIFRVK
+766 TVKFK
-773 KETVKCHDVIPRYG
+773 AKAETVKCHDVMR
-787 TTI
+787 

>member
-1 MKAKLILI
+1 MMAT
-9 TAMIASIATAQ
+9 TAMAQ
-20 PKLTPNNIDQVLK
+20 PKLTPHNIDQVVK
-33 NMTLEEKANLLVGY
+33 NMTIEEKAQMLVGY
-47 TFGNSYF
+47 TFGKSYW
-54 GLPTNP
+54 GLPSDP

-93 GVHIAATRP
+93 GVHISATRP
-102 NDPNTYYCTGFPIGT
+102 DDPNTYYCTGFPIGT
-117 LLASTWNTEL
+117 LLASTWNTDL
-127 VERVGEAMG
+127 VERVGKAMG
-136 NEALEYGCDVI
+136 NEVLEYGCDVI

-254 DLLTTIL
+254 ELLTTIL

-267 KGIVMT
+267 RGIVMT

-278 RHTDLQVAAGN
+278 RHTDRQVAAGN

-298 QIRDIIKG
+298 QIQDIVEG
-306 AQDGS
+306 AKDGS

-316 INRNV
+316 IDRNV
-321 RRILQYIVKTP
+321 RRILEYVVKTP
-332 HFRNYKFSNKP
+332 HFKGYKFTNKP

-358 GMVLLKNNPLP
+358 GMVLLKNDNN
-369 TTPEGDKPGF
+369 
-379 LPTLPLKVSAQEK
+379 TLPLKSGK
-392 LRVALFGTTSY
+392 KTALFGITSY

-420 IDLVKGLE
+420 TDLVKGLE
-428 NAGFII
+428 NAEFTI
-434 NDTLRGLY
+434 NETLRGVY

-455 EMGFLSTNS
+455 EMGPLTTNS

-485 QNNDI
+485 KDNDM

-503 DRTFADFDINADEQ
+503 DRTFEDFDINDDEQ
-517 ELLRNTY
+517 AMLKHTY
-524 DAFHKMQ
+524 EAFHEAG

-541 GVVNT
+541 GAVNT
-546 EAVKPYADAIL
+546 EEVKPYADAIL

-584 TVTFPCEIDDVPA
+584 PVTFPCSVDDVPA
-597 NMNFPRDITFWDEF
+597 NKNFPRDLTFWDDF
-611 KMNDEMKKS
+611 KMDDEMKKA

-638 YYLSEGKAVSYPFGY
+638 YYQTAGKSVSYPFGY
-653 GMSYTTFEYSKPKV
+653 GLSYTTFDYSKPKV
-667 IKTGNEY
+667 TKKGRNYVAAIT
-674 QASVIVK
+674 VK
-681 NTGNVAGKEAVQL
+681 NTGSVAGKEVVEL
-694 YISAPKSK
+694 FITAPKGK
-702 LYKPSMELKAFAK
+702 LDKPAMELKAFGK

-724 QMLTLSFTGYDLASY
+724 QQLLLTFSGYDLASY
-739 DTDIQGWVTE
+739 DTDQQAWVTDG
-749 EGEYTANFA
+749 GEYTAKFA
-758 ASAEDIRK
+758 SSAEDIRQ
-766 TVIFRVK
+766 TVKFKAGHEV
-773 KETVKCHDVIPRYG
+773 VKCHDVMR
-787 TTI
+787 

>member
-1 MKAKLILI
+1 MKAKLII
-9 TAMIASIATAQ
+9 ATAMMATTATAQ
-20 PKLTPNNIDQVLK
+20 PRLTPQNIDQVVK
-33 NMTLEEKANLLVGY
+33 NMTIEEKANLLVGY
-47 TFGNSYF
+47 SFGNTYF

-93 GVHIAATRP
+93 GVHISEKRP

-127 VERVGEAMG
+127 VTRVGEAMG

-189 VGVSAKHFAANN
+189 IGVSAKHFAGNN
-201 QETNRLYN
+201 QETNRLHN

-234 PWTIMSSYNYLNGPW
+234 PWTIMSSYNFLNGPW

-254 DLLTTIL
+254 ELLTTIL

-273 DWTNT
+273 DWTDT
-278 RHTDLQVAAGN
+278 RHTDRQVAAGN

-298 QIRDIIKG
+298 QIQDIIKG
-306 AQDGS
+306 AKDGT

-321 RRILQYIVKTP
+321 RRILEYVVKTP
-332 HFRNYKFSNKP
+332 HFKGYKYSNKP

-358 GMVLLKNNPLP
+358 GMVLLQNENK
-369 TTPEGDKPGF
+369 
-379 LPTLPLKVSAQEK
+379 TLPLESGKK
-392 LRVALFGTTSY
+392 TALFGITSY
-403 NLYGG
+403 NLYAG

-420 IDLVKGLE
+420 IDLVKGLD
-428 NAGFII
+428 NAGFVI
-434 NDTLRGLY
+434 NDTLRGVY
-442 SKYKEFAALEAEA
+442 QKYKEFALLEAEA
-455 EMGFLSTNS
+455 EMGHLSTNS

-473 PQLGLNTYMFAA
+473 PQLGKNTYMFAA
-485 QNNDI
+485 QNNDL
-490 AIVTIGRSSGEGG
+490 AIVTVGRSSGEFG
-503 DRTFADFDINADEQ
+503 DRTFEDFDINEDE
-517 ELLRNTY
+517 EAMLKNTY
-524 DAFHKMQ
+524 EAFHQ
-531 KPVVVILNVG
+531 QGKPVVVILNVG
-541 GVVNT
+541 GAVNT
-546 EAVKPYADAIL
+546 EDVKPFADAIL

-571 DVLTGKVNPSGKL
+571 DVLTGKANPSGKL
-584 TVTFPCEIDDVPA
+584 TVTFPCDIEDVPA
-597 NMNFPRDITFWDEF
+597 NKNFPRDITFWDLF
-611 KMNDEMKKS
+611 KMNDEMKKA

-638 YYLSEGKAVSYPFGY
+638 YYQTEGKSVSYPFGY
-653 GMSYTTFEYSKPKV
+653 GLSYTTFEYSKPKV
-667 IKTGNEY
+667 SKKGKEY
-674 QASVIVK
+674 VAAITVK
-681 NTGNVAGKEAVQL
+681 NTGSVAGKEAVQL
-694 YISAPKSK
+694 YITAPKSK
-702 LYKPSMELKAFAK
+702 LQKPAIELKAFGK
-715 TRELQPGES
+715 TRELKPGES
-724 QMLTLSFTGYDLASY
+724 QQLLLTFSGYDLASY
-739 DTDIQGWVTE
+739 DTDQQAWVTDG
-749 EGEYTANFA
+749 GEYTAKFA
-758 ASAEDIRK
+758 ASAEDIRQ
-766 TVIFRVK
+766 TVKFK
-773 KETVKCHDVIPRYG
+773 AKAETVKCHDVMR
-787 TTI
+787 